1 MKALRKVCVF
11 VYLSVLF
18 SAIAHAEG
26 VPKKV
31 DIEKL
36 VPTKS
41 YDMIK
46 RVDMEEAFDLEKD
59 SAKGKS
65 LLLLKPQ
72 FVDALNIAVAES
84 RFLSIDASGKASGI
98 FGKASAETKSVRVLI
113 DYGRYMTA
121 KVGEKSGNIGYL
133 LRLDAEITNFSSDAD
148 LSSVFAVGFAAKM
161 GKIQGKIKIT
171 TIGLSGKNLDNYIS
185 LANSISEDSLLK
197 ALENFAILR
206 SKINTDEITINPDWL
221 PEAI

>member
-1 MKALRKVCVF
+1 MKAIKKICV
-11 VYLSVLF
+11 VASLSSLLF
-18 SAIAHAEG
+18 NLAHAEV
-26 VPKKV
+26 VPKKM

-36 VPTKS
+36 FPSKS
-41 YDMIK
+41 YEMIK
-46 RVDMEEAFDLEKD
+46 RVDLEDAFDLEKG
-59 SAKGKS
+59 STKGKS
-65 LLLLKPQ
+65 LLILKPQ

-84 RFLSIDASGKASGI
+84 RFLSIDASGKASGL

-206 SKINTDEITINPDWL
+206 SKINTEEITINPDWL
-221 PEAI
+221 PDAI